1 MFGGVGITTDGKYG
15 ILNTSRDTA
24 QSALTAI
31 CELGDGGKDGEG
43 YQNLKF
49 RTIIGEWGSLYSM

>member
-1 MFGGVGITTDGKYG
+1 MTADGKYG
-15 ILNTSRDTA
+15 ILNTTKDGNN
-24 QSALTAI
+24 ALVHI

-49 RTIIGEWGSLYSM
+49 RTIFGEWGSKYHM

>member
-1 MFGGVGITTDGKYG
+1 MFGGIGITNDGKYG
-15 ILNTSRDTA
+15 ILNTSRDTS

-31 CELGDGGKDGEG
+31 CELGGGGKDGEG

-49 RTIIGEWGSLYSM
+49 KTVVGEWGSLYSM